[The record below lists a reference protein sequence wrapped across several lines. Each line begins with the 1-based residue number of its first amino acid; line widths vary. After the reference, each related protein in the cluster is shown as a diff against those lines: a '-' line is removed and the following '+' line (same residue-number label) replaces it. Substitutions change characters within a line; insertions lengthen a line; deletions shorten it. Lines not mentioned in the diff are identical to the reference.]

1 MDIIFGIAG
10 FIVSFIE
17 ATGYVGI
24 AFLMALE
31 GSFIPIPSEII
42 LPFAGYLVSQGKLSL
57 VHVALVGA
65 VGNIIGTIFTY
76 FIARYIGLPFFYR
89 WGKYVMITR
98 RDIELA
104 TRLFHRWGVAII
116 FVSRLLPGVRGFV
129 PIPAGIAKMR
139 LIPFVIYVFTG
150 SFLYSLALTYIG
162 VLLGENWVHLEVY
175 FRQYNWLLVA
185 LGVLGL
191 SWWVWRYVK
200 HTRNESQ

>member
-1 MDIIFGIAG
+1 MDIISDIAG
-10 FIVSFIE
+10 FVVSFIE

-24 AFLMALE
+24 AVLMALE

-42 LPFAGYLVSQGKLSL
+42 LPFSGYLVSQGKLSL
-57 VHVALVGA
+57 INVALVGA
-65 VGNIIGTIFTY
+65 VGNIIGTLFTY
-76 FIARYIGLPFFYR
+76 FIARYLGLPFFYR

-104 TRLFHRWGVAII
+104 TRMFHRWGVAII

-139 LIPFVIYVFTG
+139 LVPFALYVFTG

-162 VLLGENWVHLEVY
+162 VLLGKNWVHLEVY

-185 LGVLGL
+185 LGVSGFV
-191 SWWVWRYVK
+191 WWVRRYVK
-200 HTRNESQ
+200 HMRSESQ